1 MMAVAV
7 VAVIASPSPSIS
19 TPSSVDD
26 TGLTNVVGM
35 GYHLILGSAN
45 MMSSSALRRS
55 NALVMVSSAMTCSIA
70 KPIIPL
76 DPGGGF
82 VVRYLTM
89 ISSGMNQSPSALG
102 LGDWLVEGGEVVWV
116 RICRVR

>member
-1 MMAVAV
+1 
-7 VAVIASPSPSIS
+7 
-19 TPSSVDD
+19 
-26 TGLTNVVGM
+26 
-35 GYHLILGSAN
+35 LILGSAN